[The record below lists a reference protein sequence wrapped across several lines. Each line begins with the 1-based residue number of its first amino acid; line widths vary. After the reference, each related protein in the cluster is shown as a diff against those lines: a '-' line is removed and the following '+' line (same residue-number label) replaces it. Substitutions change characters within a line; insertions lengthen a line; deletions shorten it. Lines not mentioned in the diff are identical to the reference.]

1 MIVDPIT
8 RQRVL
13 RMNNTG
19 DINYDLDINAGS
31 ALAMETVPVIGPW
44 EDNTGSSLEPST
56 KMQMYAGGAEN
67 QFQWTEPGL
76 EGENLD
82 RLNIVGQSASTTRR
96 RLIKRN
102 HGN

>member
-1 MIVDPIT
+1 
-8 RQRVL
+8 
-13 RMNNTG
+13 
-19 DINYDLDINAGS
+19 
-31 ALAMETVPVIGPW
+31 
-44 EDNTGSSLEPST
+44 
-56 KMQMYAGGAEN
+56 MYAGGAEN